1 MQKICPT
8 CQRSYGDD
16 VVYCPHDGMK
26 LRLSRPEGDDP
37 MLGRVLD
44 GRWIIEKA
52 IGAGGMGAV
61 YLGHQRSVDRQV
73 AIKTLRANLSETDD
87 FVDRFFREARI
98 ATTINHPHSVTIL
111 DFGQDEDGTLYLAME
126 YLVGTL
132 LSERIKEGNLTFEEI
147 LRIGVQIASALS
159 AAHDA
164 NIVHRDLK
172 PDNIFLLDIPGGG
185 TFVKVLDFGIAKV
198 LGAETQ
204 VTRTGQVFGTPQY
217 MSPEQCQGHA
227 VDGRADLYSLGCILY
242 ELVGGRP
249 PFSAETPM
257 AILMAHVVNEIPPL
271 SQHRNLPVTLERAIS
286 SLLAKEPADRP
297 ADASAARALF
307 ETLLAELNPE
317 VLASAPG
324 PADPDAQP
332 VEQPPGVELTL
343 TETQTHPPL
352 ASLSTPIDD
361 LDDLSPITFGR
372 RSRAPMILKALV
384 VLAITGA
391 AFVLTR
397 PSAAP
402 TASGELSVEEPS
414 QPAKGDDVAS
424 QVAVEDE
431 HHALQAERA
440 HEQAR
445 GDARALAAPVASR
458 ARQTA
463 EAVHA
468 SAEADRS
475 SEARPSPK
483 APRRSPEKRPRPEVS
498 PEPRPQPE
506 PTVRPTPDPRP
517 EEPARDDPFDGF
529 FSE

>member
-8 CQRSYGDD
+8 CQRSYGDE

-37 MLGRVLD
+37 MIGRVLD

-132 LSERIKEGNLTFEEI
+132 LSERIKEGDLTFEEI

-217 MSPEQCQGHA
+217 MSPEQCQGHE

-271 SQHRNLPVTLERAIS
+271 RQQRELPEALERAIT
-286 SLLAKEPADRP
+286 SLLAKDPNDRP

-307 ETLLAELNPE
+307 EALLAELNPE
-317 VLASAPG
+317 VLAGTPG
-324 PADPDAQP
+324 PADPDAP
-332 VEQPPGVELTL
+332 VISPTRAGRSV
-343 TETQTHPPL
+343 TETQTQPPV

-361 LDDLSPITFGR
+361 LDDLASITYGR
-372 RSRAPMILKALV
+372 RSRTPLVLGALAILV
-384 VLAITGA
+384 VAGA
-391 AFVLTR
+391 AFALSR
-397 PSAAP
+397 PSTDEPADDAIAAE
-402 TASGELSVEEPS
+402 APS
-414 QPAKGDDVAS
+414 QPAPGDEVAP
-424 QVAVEDE
+424 QVTEDRPQDR
-431 HHALQAERA
+431 ASAERA
-440 HEQAR
+440 REQAE
-445 GDARALAAPVASR
+445 DDALALAEPVEAL

-463 EAVHA
+463 EALHA
-468 SAEADRS
+468 SAQAAQRA
-475 SEARPSPK
+475 EARRSTRPSRG
-483 APRRSPEKRPRPEVS
+483 APERRPRPELR
-498 PEPRPQPE
+498 PEPEPQPE
-506 PTVRPTPDPRP
+506 PVEAPKPDPGP
-517 EEPARDDPFDGF
+517 EEPAEDDPFDGF

>member
-8 CQRSYGDD
+8 CQRSYGDE

-26 LRLSRPEGDDP
+26 LRHSRPEGDDP
-37 MLGRVLD
+37 MIGRVLD

-132 LSERIKEGNLTFEEI
+132 LSERIEEGNITFEEI

-217 MSPEQCQGHA
+217 MSPEQCQGHE

-271 SQHRNLPVTLERAIS
+271 SQHCSAPAPLERAIN
-286 SLLAKEPADRP
+286 SLLAKDPTDRP

-307 ETLLAELNPE
+307 EALLAELDPQI
-317 VLASAPG
+317 LASSPG
-324 PADPDAQP
+324 PADPNAPAPSQP
-332 VEQPPGVELTL
+332 VRPGHTI
-343 TETQTHPPL
+343 TETQTQPPV

-361 LDDLSPITFGR
+361 LDDLAPITYGR
-372 RSRAPMILKALV
+372 RSRTPLILGALAV
-384 VLAITGA
+384 VIIAGA
-391 AFVLTR
+391 AFAMMGPAGDAEESAEVATEA
-397 PSAAP
+397 PS
-402 TASGELSVEEPS
+402 
-414 QPAKGDDVAS
+414 PADDGADVAS
-424 QVAVEDE
+424 QAEVEAE
-431 HHALQAERA
+431 LRAAREELAREQTEGHARE
-440 HEQAR
+440 
-445 GDARALAAPVASR
+445 LAGPVAAR

-463 EAVHA
+463 EALQA
-468 SAEADRS
+468 IAEAEQRA
-475 SEARPSPK
+475 EARASRRPSRRAPAPK
-483 APRRSPEKRPRPEVS
+483 PRPEARTE
-498 PEPRPQPE
+498 PEPQPE
-506 PTVRPTPDPRP
+506 PAPQP
-517 EEPARDDPFDGF
+517 EAEPAEDDPFDGF

>member
-8 CQRSYGDD
+8 CQRSYGDE

-26 LRLSRPEGDDP
+26 LRHSRPEGDDP

-132 LSERIKEGNLTFEEI
+132 LSERIKEGDLTFEEI

-217 MSPEQCQGHA
+217 MSPEQCQGHE

-271 SQHRNLPVTLERAIS
+271 RQQRELPDALERAIT
-286 SLLAKEPADRP
+286 SLLAKDPNDRP

-307 ETLLAELNPE
+307 EALLAELNPE
-317 VLASAPG
+317 VLARTPG
-324 PADPDAQP
+324 PADPDAP
-332 VEQPPGVELTL
+332 AIAPTRSGRTL
-343 TETQTHPPL
+343 TETQTQPPL

-361 LDDLSPITFGR
+361 LDDLAPITYAR
-372 RSRAPMILKALV
+372 RSRTPLVLGALV
-384 VLAITGA
+384 FLMIAGGA
-391 AFVLTR
+391 FALTR
-397 PSAAP
+397 PSADAP
-402 TASGELSVEEPS
+402 ATDAIATEAPS
-414 QPAKGDDVAS
+414 QPTPGDEVAP
-424 QVAVEDE
+424 QAAQDPPRDE
-431 HHALQAERA
+431 ASAERA
-440 HEQAR
+440 REQAE
-445 GDARALAAPVASR
+445 DDALALAEPVAAL

-463 EAVHA
+463 EALNA
-468 SAEADRS
+468 SAQAAQRA
-475 SEARPSPK
+475 EARRSTRPSRR
-483 APRRSPEKRPRPEVS
+483 APEPRPRPEVR
-498 PEPRPQPE
+498 PEPEPQPE
-506 PTVRPTPDPRP
+506 PVEAPKPDPRP
-517 EEPARDDPFDGF
+517 EEPAEDDPFDGF

>member
-1 MQKICPT
+1 MEKICPT
-8 CQRSYGDD
+8 CQRSYAED

-26 LRLSRPEGDDP
+26 LRLDRPAGDDP
-37 MLGRVLD
+37 MIGRVLD
-44 GRWIIEKA
+44 GRWIIEKR
-52 IGAGGMGAV
+52 IGVGGMGAV

-73 AIKTLRANLSETDD
+73 AIKTLRTNLSETDD

-132 LSERIKEGNLTFEEI
+132 LSDRIDQGDLSYEEI

-198 LGAETQ
+198 LDAETQ

-217 MSPEQCQGHA
+217 MSPEQCQGHQ
-227 VDGRADLYSLGCILY
+227 VDGRADLYSLGCIMY

-271 SQHRNLPVTLERAIS
+271 GELCNVPPPVEEAIA
-286 SLLAKEPADRP
+286 SLLAKEPQGRP
-297 ADASAARALF
+297 ANAGESRSIF
-307 ETLLAELNPE
+307 ERLLADLTPS
-317 VLASAPG
+317 VLASSPA
-324 PADPDAQP
+324 PADPNAPAPTRDGLHMTATQT
-332 VEQPPGVELTL
+332 QPPV
-343 TETQTHPPL
+343 

-361 LDDLSPITFGR
+361 LDEFSPVGYGA
-372 RSRAPMILKALV
+372 RSRTPVMFGLLALV
-384 VLAITGA
+384 AIGLS
-391 AFVLTR
+391 AFFLTR
-397 PSAAP
+397 PD
-402 TASGELSVEEPS
+402 SVESADEEELAVEASPEPGGAQVDRAS
-414 QPAKGDDVAS
+414 EEVAS
-424 QVAVEDE
+424 SEVDLA
-431 HHALQAERA
+431 
-440 HEQAR
+440 QAR
-445 GDARALAAPVASR
+445 THAAREAREVAEPVLSHAQESADALAASARESAR
-458 ARQTA
+458 A
-463 EAVHA
+463 EK
-468 SAEADRS
+468 
-475 SEARPSPK
+475 AR
-483 APRRSPEKRPRPEVS
+483 APRSRPAPRPA
-498 PEPRPQPE
+498 PRAKPAPRPQPQSEAPE
-506 PTVRPTPDPRP
+506 P
-517 EEPARDDPFDGF
+517 PAEDDPFKGF